1 MKTRDIVDYHFEE
14 AKRDLQRADSTND
27 PTKAI
32 GSLIFAIEHLM
43 SAILDQTE
51 QIDALE
57 RLVSS
62 MNQEQQQKGD
72 GTLRIKK

>member
-57 RLVSS
+57 RMVSS
-62 MNQEQQQKGD
+62 ISERQEKGD

>member
-14 AKRDLQRADSTND
+14 AKRDLQRADSTNA

-57 RLVSS
+57 RMVSS
-62 MNQEQQQKGD
+62 ISERQEKGD

>member
-1 MKTRDIVDYHFEE
+1 MKTRDIVDYHLEE
-14 AKRDLQRADSTND
+14 ARRDLQRADSTND
-27 PTKAI
+27 PAKAI

-43 SAILDQTE
+43 SAISDQTE

-62 MNQEQQQKGD
+62 IGERQEKGD